1 MSDVP
6 DVSGQEIAIGAWHHV
21 SLEATFCD
29 QKAEPNPLRQRLERF
44 ERSEAIERLERLSLR
59 PNDAFYAILVR
70 EIKKLCRS
78 DNPAPVL
85 TIDTFSR
92 RRYFFR
98 KGLRVSDSE
107 IVVHNAEIVGA
118 V

>member
-1 MSDVP
+1 MRINQVMVSPSNHWNDWNKLSWAAMRDMP

-29 QKAEPNPLRQRLERF
+29 QKVVP
-44 ERSEAIERLERLSLR
+44 
-59 PNDAFYAILVR
+59 VR
-70 EIKKLCRS
+70 
-78 DNPAPVL
+78 PAPVL

-98 KGLRVSDSE
+98 KRLRVFQISDLE
-107 IVVHNAEIVGA
+107 LGVHKRGIVGA
-118 V
+118 VATVFS